1 MSSTSFHGGQIVRIS
16 DLSRLAR
23 VSDHGSGR
31 NADNDGDC
39 LHITEIR
46 DDDQRPSNY
55 GYLRKDGEGWTDCHG
70 ETPVTIELVEDAP
83 LPYRVGYEEFFTQM
97 MEAILE
103 GEGVLLPSVTAEF
116 VEKVR
121 NHAAYFRLKERWHK
135 LALARLRGGYFNPY
149 EPEAFI
155 KEITAFDDECAKA
168 HERREAFFGR

>member
-1 MSSTSFHGGQIVRIS
+1 MNFHDGQILRIS
-16 DLSRLAR
+16 DLDVLAR

-31 NADNDGDC
+31 NADDNGDC
-39 LHITEIR
+39 LRITEIR
-46 DDDQRPSNY
+46 EDEDRRASSY
-55 GYLRKDGEGWTDCHG
+55 HYIRMDGEGWTDCLG

-103 GEGVLLPSVTAEF
+103 GENILLPSVTGEF

-121 NHAAYFRLKERWHK
+121 NHAVYYRLQERWHK
-135 LALARLRGGYFNPY
+135 LAVARLRGGHFNPY

-155 KEITAFDDECAKA
+155 KEITAFEAECAKA
-168 HERREAFFGR
+168 YERRDKFFKR